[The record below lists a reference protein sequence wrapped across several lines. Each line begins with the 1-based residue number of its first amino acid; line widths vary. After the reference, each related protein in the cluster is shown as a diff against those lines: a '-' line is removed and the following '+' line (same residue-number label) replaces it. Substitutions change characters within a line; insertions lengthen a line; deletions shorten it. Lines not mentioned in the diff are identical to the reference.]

1 MLKLKIYFFSVDRDA
16 LPGFYPPY
24 HRSSLQH
31 RGTSNKPNPRENS
44 IHPNPGGTSIQPN
57 PREIRPSQPN
67 PTDTYQHFPHLNIPT
82 RTSVY
87 PSNSPSLDSVF
98 PLNSP
103 SFNSQRS
110 QLVYSLDGYK
120 GTVLKTD
127 SLKDGSIKE
136 NNILNWETDSL
147 KIKMAGKSSAIQ
159 TNVFLIFISS
169 FFSIR

>member
-1 MLKLKIYFFSVDRDA
+1 M
-16 LPGFYPPY
+16 YPPY
-24 HRSSLQH
+24 QRSSLQY
-31 RGTSNKPNPRENS
+31 RGTSNQPNPRENS
-44 IHPNPGGTSIQPN
+44 IHLNPGGTSIQPN
-57 PREIRPSQPN
+57 SRETRPPQPH
-67 PTDTYQHFPHLNIPT
+67 PTDPYQHLPPLNIPT

-87 PSNSPSLDSVF
+87 PSNSPSLDPVF

-110 QLVYSLDGYK
+110 QLVYSLDDYK

-127 SLKDGSIKE
+127 SLKDSSVKE

-147 KIKMAGKSSAIQ
+147 KKNMAGKSSGIP